1 MKFPHRLLLKDYW
14 KVYKYKD
21 TKECNNQLHLLCLKF
36 ETMNLETVAASI
48 RNVPDFPKPGILFK
62 DITTA
67 MKDAEVLKF
76 IADTLYDYY
85 KDKGIT
91 KVVGVESRGFV
102 LGSILAY
109 KLNAGFVLLRKPGKL
124 PAETYKINYDLEYGK
139 DSLEIHKDSIEEN
152 DVVLLHDYLLATGG
166 SANAAL
172 SLLSNFTHKGI
183 YVSFLIELGFL
194 NGIERLKGAKDIHS
208 LIKF

>member
-1 MKFPHRLLLKDYW
+1 
-14 KVYKYKD
+14 
-21 TKECNNQLHLLCLKF
+21 
-36 ETMNLETVAASI
+36 MNLETVAASI

-76 IADTLYDYY
+76 IADNLYDYY

-124 PAETYKINYDLEYGK
+124 PSETFKIDYDLEYGK

-152 DVVLLHDYLLATGG
+152 DVVLLHDDLLATGG
-166 SANAAL
+166 SASAAL

-194 NGIERLKGAKDIHS
+194 NGIEHLHGAKDIHS